1 MIFVGRELTFPN
13 VKTYY
18 KAKEFEWHW
27 CSISDWVITFKAD
40 FTVCRNLGYIEMRQF
55 LVGEGIIREVM
66 MDFNKWCGNHWLH
79 GKW

>member
-1 MIFVGRELTFPN
+1 MIFVGRELSFPN

-40 FTVCRNLGYIEMRQF
+40 FTVCRNLGYIEMR
-55 LVGEGIIREVM
+55 
-66 MDFNKWCGNHWLH
+66 
-79 GKW
+79 